1 MHTIWYIGHPY
12 KSNMAY
18 QEMTNIERARQQQD
32 LLYHIIINTEATT
45 LNEICEQIKKHA
57 YERYGTDKMSKRLQV
72 ILNNI
77 CQNKDRCAKHA
88 LVFFALRQEPIIRNI
103 FIADTPRVPPEK
115 FKYFIEQE
123 LPTLL
128 EKLAKGAFTSLRAF
142 VEDVRWT
149 YTTL

>member
-1 MHTIWYIGHPY
+1 
-12 KSNMAY
+12 
-18 QEMTNIERARQQQD
+18 MTGIERVRQQQD

-45 LNEICEQIKKHA
+45 LNEICQKIKQHA
-57 YERYGTDKMSKRLQV
+57 QDTYGEDNMSRRLKV
-72 ILNNI
+72 ILHNI
-77 CQNKDRCAKHA
+77 CQNKDRVAKHA
-88 LVFFALRQEPIIRNI
+88 LVFFALHQEPIIQNI

-115 FKYFIEQE
+115 FQFFVERE

-142 VEDVRWT
+142 VEDARWT